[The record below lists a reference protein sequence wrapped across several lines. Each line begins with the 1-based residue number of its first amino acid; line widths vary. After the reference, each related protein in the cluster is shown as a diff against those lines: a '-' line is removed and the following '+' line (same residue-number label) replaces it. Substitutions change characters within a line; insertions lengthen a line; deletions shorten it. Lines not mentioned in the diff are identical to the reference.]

1 MSPRALLV
9 LYVVLSLVRELAETW
24 LAALNRRY
32 YRDRARQRDAARILG
47 ITDEDMA
54 KSLAYAEDR
63 YAFARWSG
71 WVRLV
76 GGLVFLV
83 AGGFGWVEGWA
94 RGHASGPIWTGLVFF
109 AVLSLL
115 GELLSLPFDYYET
128 FRIEAKHGFNRQTVR
143 GFILDRLKGLALGAA
158 LGGPLLAGVLYF
170 MENGGTRWWLYAW
183 GMVAGFSI
191 LTLWLYPRLL
201 APIFNKFTPLPDG
214 ELREGIH
221 ALAQRIGFRAG
232 GIFVMDASRRT
243 SHGNAY
249 FTGVFREKRIVLFD
263 TLLESL
269 EPRHTLAVLA
279 HELGHF
285 KLHHVRWHLIRG
297 VALTGA
303 LFYAL
308 SLCLGLT
315 PFYLAFDLAGPS
327 SYGALL
333 VFGSWFGLVEFLLQ
347 PAFNTI
353 SRRHEF
359 AADIFAVR
367 HHGNGHDLAEAL
379 LRLREK
385 SHGVPV
391 THPLFSWMYH
401 SHPPLLERLRAL
413 GHAG

>member
-1 MSPRALLV
+1 MTPRTLLV
-9 LYVVLSLVRELAETW
+9 LYVALSVARELAETW
-24 LAALNRRY
+24 LAAVNRRY
-32 YRDRARQRDAARILG
+32 YRDPGRQREAARVLG
-47 ITDEDMA
+47 ISDEDLA

-63 YAFARWSG
+63 YTFARLSD
-71 WVRLV
+71 WVRLLAS
-76 GGLVFLV
+76 LVFLA

-94 RGHASGPIWTGLVFF
+94 AARTGSPIWTGLLFF
-109 AVLSLL
+109 GALSVL
-115 GELLSLPFDYYET
+115 GEVLGLPFDYYET
-128 FRIEAKHGFNRQTVR
+128 FRIEAKHGFNRQTLR
-143 GFILDRLKGLALGAA
+143 GFVLDRLKGLALGAL
-158 LGGPLLAGVLYF
+158 LGGPLLAGILYF
-170 MENGGTRWWLYAW
+170 MENGGARWWVYAW
-183 GMVAGFSI
+183 AVVAGFSL

-201 APIFNKFTPLPDG
+201 APIFNRFTPLPDG

-263 TLLESL
+263 TLLEAL

-285 KLHHVRWHLIRG
+285 KLHHVRWHLVRG
-297 VALTGA
+297 IALTGA
-303 LFYAL
+303 MFYAL

-315 PFYLAFDLAGPS
+315 PFYLAFGLDGPS

-333 VFGSWFGLVEFLLQ
+333 VFGSWFGIIEFFLQ
-347 PAFNTI
+347 PLFNTI

-359 AADIFAVR
+359 AADVFAVA
-367 HHGNGHDLAEAL
+367 HHGSGRDLAEAL

-385 SHGVPV
+385 SRGMPV

-401 SHPPLLERLRAL
+401 SHPPLLERLKAL
-413 GHAG
+413 GYGG